1 MCSCAGEGECT
12 AVGKAA
18 EKEKR
23 VVERI
28 QWQVLCAIAAASG
41 YSQIELKLTFETT
54 KELGD

>member
-1 MCSCAGEGECT
+1 MFEFCVEERVVFVCGECT

-28 QWQVLCAIAAASG
+28 QWQQCCVL
-41 YSQIELKLTFETT
+41 
-54 KELGD
+54 